1 MIDYYLWEFYYYLME
16 ARGGGMRRGDKQ
28 RPVCLEVLW
37 MAFIGEQPQ
46 VELTPVAT
54 DDKEVCE
61 GDAFPL
67 CRLPELLAGLA
78 QRASKDAPRA
88 GEGDLWEISK
98 LRIHVQIAM

>member
-1 MIDYYLWEFYYYLME
+1 
-16 ARGGGMRRGDKQ
+16 
-28 RPVCLEVLW
+28 

-67 CRLPELLAGLA
+67 CRLLELLAGLA
-78 QRASKDAPRA
+78 QRASKDATRA

-98 LRIHVQIAM
+98 LRVDGQRMEKLQC

>member
-1 MIDYYLWEFYYYLME
+1 M
-16 ARGGGMRRGDKQ
+16 
-28 RPVCLEVLW
+28 V
-37 MAFIGEQPQ
+37 FIGGHPQ

-78 QRASKDAPRA
+78 QRASKDDPRA
-88 GEGDLWEISK
+88 GDGDLEFLLGGYEEAACRGSC
-98 LRIHVQIAM
+98 RA